1 MLPLKTR
8 KKNDTLWFQIPV
20 EHEKIITQSCDPF
33 VLATILIAMKQDKN
47 LIIHGEVSP
56 SLLQNLAEFQA
67 AWHSWRPNVYKL
79 VDIHAEV
86 VKEPDKNTDLDK
98 IVSTFSGGLDS
109 CFTVFQHRTPNL
121 VKIQRN
127 LQAGLMIHGFD
138 IPLEEKEVF
147 NNAVYKSK
155 NILSSVG
162 AELIT
167 MTTNLRLFTKLN
179 WENTYV
185 TALASCLSLL
195 QRGYTAGLIPSSS
208 SYNEP
213 SRLYPS
219 NPVTDHLLSSNSFR
233 IIHDGAAFTRL
244 EKIRAIANSQEV
256 LQNLRV
262 CWEGDQKDRNC
273 CRCEKCI
280 RNILHFRIL
289 GMDLPACFEKD
300 VTEDQILRMKVQGA
314 QLDALNDT
322 LKAAKYVGI
331 SDSWVPALEKCIR
344 HNQLR
349 IFLKKYLPSN
359 IQKRFNVIKRQF
371 INN

>member
-1 MLPLKTR
+1 
-8 KKNDTLWFQIPV
+8 
-20 EHEKIITQSCDPF
+20 
-33 VLATILIAMKQDKN
+33 MKQDKN

-67 AWHSWRPNVYKL
+67 AWCSWRPNVYKL

-86 VKEPDKNTDLDK
+86 VKEPAKNTDLDK

-109 CFTVFQHRTPNL
+109 CFTVFQHRTHNL

-147 NNAVYKSK
+147 NNAVAKSK
-155 NILSSVG
+155 KILSSVG

-208 SYNEP
+208 YYNEP

-262 CWEGDQKDRNC
+262 CWQGDQKDRNC

-300 VTEDQILRMKVQGA
+300 VTEDQILRMKVKGA
-314 QLDALNDT
+314 QLDALKDT
-322 LKAAKYVGI
+322 LKTAKSVGI
-331 SDSWVPALEKCIR
+331 SDSWVQALEKCIQ

-349 IFLKKYLPSN
+349 IFLKKHLPSN
-359 IQKRFNVIKRQF
+359 IQKQFNNIKKNF